1 MAYNLKYTYAGCCSC
16 GKSVINLKMSSR
28 LILDAT
34 FSVNTHSCLICND
47 RGCGQK
53 KYTNFVQRNL
63 FLQNNMGPERKT
75 TKPNITREQKNLKSR
90 SNALHVSIQ
99 KTLEML
105 LCIFFTDQLFYE
117 YFGKHFNTDAVMSQ
131 CCQML
136 REMKICL
143 FQMLSAAHTKRY

>member
-99 KTLEML
+99 KTIKNVTMH
-105 LCIFFTDQLFYE
+105 FFLQTN
-117 YFGKHFNTDAVMSQ
+117 YFRNTFANISIQMQS
-131 CCQML
+131 CCNVVRCQG
-136 REMKICL
+136 R
-143 FQMLSAAHTKRY
+143 